1 MSQRRLIVVGCFHR
15 ARKTIVRLATH
26 AREPH
31 PLWYWPDY
39 LRALAITGLATAIA
53 FPLSPY
59 FGLVNIVML
68 YLLAT
73 TVGALRLGR
82 GPSVLIAIANMLAF
96 DYFFVPPLFSFD
108 VQDTQYFF
116 ALGVMLVVALV
127 IANLMVGVRRHR
139 EIADAREQRTAVLY
153 AMSRELAV
161 ATDAQAMAAVAVRH
175 ICAVFDSTA
184 VVLLADARGCLA
196 PVAPADDSAC
206 TEARSSFPAFDLE
219 FAQDVVARG
228 ERCIKDA
235 IYLPLRGSRRVKGV
249 IVVCPQPPTR
259 ALPSE
264 QLNLLETF
272 VAQLALS
279 LQRARLAEAAEA
291 SKISAERALLRN
303 TLLASISHD
312 LRTPLSAIAGAGSL
326 IGQPEYALNVDRLTT
341 LGHLIER
348 KARDM
353 SQLLTNVLELVQMEF
368 GSRALQGDWHAIDD
382 LVALA
387 LRTCA
392 ARLAQ
397 WRILLDLPR
406 DLPLIWVEPT
416 LVVQI
421 LSNLLE
427 NAAKCT
433 PSGTTI
439 TISAAA
445 GDENLLLIVAD
456 DGPGLPPGDPERLFE
471 KFQRGRSESNIVGVG
486 LGLAICRA
494 AARLHGGDIRAMN
507 NPGGGARFEIT
518 LPMATQTDMRPAME
532 PCSRPARCASC
543 SSSRTIR
550 ESKTSCAFSPKPT
563 ECGSSRPIPPTS
575 RSARL
580 NHIDPTSPSSIWACP
595 IEMVFK

>member
-1 MSQRRLIVVGCFHR
+1 MTAAFFANGAHVPASSDAPTLRRVCRTVLQRATR
-15 ARKTIVRLATH
+15 AP
-26 AREPH
+26 EPH
-31 PLWYWPDY
+31 LPWHLPDY
-39 LRALAITGLATAIA
+39 LRALAITGLCTAIA
-53 FPLSPY
+53 LPFITH

-68 YLLAT
+68 YLLGT

-82 GPSVLIAIANMLAF
+82 GPSVLLAIANMLAF
-96 DYFFVPPLFSFD
+96 DYFFVPPLHSFD
-108 VQDTQYFF
+108 VQDTQYLF
-116 ALGVMLVVALV
+116 ALGVMLIVALV
-127 IANLMVGVRRHR
+127 IANLMVSIRRHR

-161 ATDAQAMAAVAVRH
+161 ATDARSMAAAAVRH
-175 ICAVFDSTA
+175 ICAVFHSPT
-184 VVLLADARGCLA
+184 VVLVADARGRLS
-196 PVAPADDSAC
+196 PLSPDDESPRKD
-206 TEARSSFPAFDLE
+206 EASSVPAFDLE
-219 FAQDVVARG
+219 FARDVLAGG

-235 IYLPLRGSRRVKGV
+235 IYQPLQGGSPVQGV
-249 IVVCPQPPTR
+249 IVVCLKSPAR
-259 ALPSE
+259 ALPAE
-264 QLNLLETF
+264 QLDLLDALS
-272 VAQLALS
+272 AQLALS
-279 LQRARLAEAAEA
+279 LQRARMAEAAET

-368 GSRALQGDWHAIDD
+368 GSRTLQADWHAIDD

-397 WRILLDLPR
+397 WRIALNLPADLPM
-406 DLPLIWVEPT
+406 IWAEPT
-416 LVVQI
+416 LIVQI

-427 NAAKCT
+427 NAAKYT

-439 TISAAA
+439 TISAAS
-445 GDENLLLIVAD
+445 GDEGLVLTVAD

-518 LPMATQTDMRPAME
+518 LPMAAQTDMPPAME
-532 PCSRPARCASC
+532 LC
-543 SSSRTIR
+543 
-550 ESKTSCAFSPKPT
+550 
-563 ECGSSRPIPPTS
+563 
-575 RSARL
+575 
-580 NHIDPTSPSSIWACP
+580 
-595 IEMVFK
+595 